1 MKGDRMGELAAICY
15 VDLCRAATYV
25 SKDDM
30 TAIRQVVPDVENEL
44 IDKLFDIHRPADVDS
59 LSTSLGV
66 YIDHRSLMADCI
78 VAMFRLDTQKTIY
91 SLIPT
96 CFDHGAPTIF
106 KLSVV
111 KAAVAIASEENNLPW
126 IPAISELYLPLCT
139 RIRKLFLEFFT
150 RDFRDKSSASTAL
163 ASSSASALSA
173 AADSGLGAFSSAT
186 SSSSVVSTRKTLTN
200 NLVDKRNNRKDG
212 RTAAQE
218 RFELILDVLRLY
230 QTDPKL
236 AIQVSLS
243 CECNSWSRLTL
254 LYDRAK
260 WKIDLIKM
268 QLSW

>member
-78 VAMFRLDTQKTIY
+78 VAMFRLDTQKTIH

-111 KAAVAIASEENNLPW
+111 KAAVAIASEESSLPW
-126 IPAISELYLPLCT
+126 IPSISELYLPLCT

-150 RDFRDKSSASTAL
+150 RDFREK
-163 ASSSASALSA
+163 ASADTA
-173 AADSGLGAFSSAT
+173 AAAAAGA
-186 SSSSVVSTRKTLTN
+186 SSSSVSSRKTLAN
-200 NLVDKRNNRKDG
+200 NLVDKRSNRKDG

-236 AIQVSLS
+236 AIQVSV
-243 CECNSWSRLTL
+243 CVG
-254 LYDRAK
+254 
-260 WKIDLIKM
+260 
-268 QLSW
+268 

>member
-1 MKGDRMGELAAICY
+1 MGELAAICY

-78 VAMFRLDTQKTIY
+78 VAMFRLDTQKTIN

-111 KAAVAIASEENNLPW
+111 KAAVAIASEEISLPW
-126 IPAISELYLPLCT
+126 IPSISELYIPLCT

-150 RDFRDKSSASTAL
+150 RDLREKS
-163 ASSSASALSA
+163 
-173 AADSGLGAFSSAT
+173 DT
-186 SSSSVVSTRKTLTN
+186 SSQNSSVSSRKTLAT
-200 NLVDKRNNRKDG
+200 NLVDKRNNKKDG

-236 AIQVSLS
+236 AIQVKKK
-243 CECNSWSRLTL
+243 NYFVKDFIQFLTIEI
-254 LYDRAK
+254 RVK
-260 WKIDLIKM
+260 
-268 QLSW
+268 